1 MTLCLRAPH
10 AAMTP
15 PSSHPRA
22 VPRSA
27 LLASSRRRRTPPRP
41 APPAPGGSPFRRS
54 PRQRRVVPLSAGALP
69 GITRPPPSSLLPVA
83 VHTTA
88 ACPRRRRGGSPFRRS
103 PAWVYPTA
111 PRTRCGTRHSGLR
124 LSSPDDILIP
134 FTCLSNPCEGQRLQ
148 LHRLQAIDC
157 GRYNGGD
164 KERFAV
170 ISSLL
175 SFAQVATYV
184 LPTIGSSK
192 GIVRRINT
200 QTFLGFTISLLQPT
214 ALPALPTTT
223 PTRATAEASH
233 RAEEASQVW
242 NYEERMTI
250 CRTKACV
257 EEKGKLAKFV
267 GRGEL
272 EGNGGSLQVEESWS
286 GMASA
291 SEANGLCCHS
301 RLTLEVLFF
310 FLSYR

>member
-1 MTLCLRAPH
+1 MTLCLRPPH

-22 VPRSA
+22 IPRSA

-69 GITRPPPSSLLPVA
+69 GITRPSPSSLLPVA

-111 PRTRCGTRHSGLR
+111 P
-124 LSSPDDILIP
+124 
-134 FTCLSNPCEGQRLQ
+134 SNPCEGQRLQ

-175 SFAQVATYV
+175 SFAQHLLLVRLDEAISQTIAVAGCK
-184 LPTIGSSK
+184 P
-192 GIVRRINT
+192 
-200 QTFLGFTISLLQPT
+200 
-214 ALPALPTTT
+214 
-223 PTRATAEASH
+223 
-233 RAEEASQVW
+233 
-242 NYEERMTI
+242 
-250 CRTKACV
+250 
-257 EEKGKLAKFV
+257 
-267 GRGEL
+267 
-272 EGNGGSLQVEESWS
+272 
-286 GMASA
+286 
-291 SEANGLCCHS
+291 
-301 RLTLEVLFF
+301 
-310 FLSYR
+310 

>member
-175 SFAQVATYV
+175 SFAQ
-184 LPTIGSSK
+184 
-192 GIVRRINT
+192 
-200 QTFLGFTISLLQPT
+200 TISLLQPT

>member
-1 MTLCLRAPH
+1 MTLCLRPPH

-22 VPRSA
+22 IPRSA

-192 GIVRRINT
+192 GI
-200 QTFLGFTISLLQPT
+200 TISLLQPT

-250 CRTKACV
+250 CSPENYVA
-257 EEKGKLAKFV
+257 

-272 EGNGGSLQVEESWS
+272 KGNGSSLQVEESWS

-301 RLTLEVLFF
+301 RMTLEVLFF
-310 FLSYR
+310 FSSYR